1 MACNSQ
7 FDGGTYPPGSSGDPR
22 DCYNVTPNTHT
33 TVPPPVSNSYV
44 SSSISAGHVHG
55 VTAQIKNHPTMI
67 DSHVG
72 LAEKEPYLTFS
83 MESHKPTQK
92 LSPTASTFQPP
103 NKSSENILASYSQ
116 PMFACLSKD
125 LGVSRY
131 LIAAS
136 ASINITHSDIV
147 AYIANFPNLRGRYY
161 TFERFNGVYVA
172 FTDVRDSS
180 NSFNNAA
187 KLRPDW
193 RMHYVESF
201 DFYKHVGS
209 DLREDKQKTDGVL
222 NIIAL
227 MAPSSSHSTHRAA
240 SMVVEILSAYGQI
253 FGIVGLAGFE
263 TGTMRAIVEYCD
275 LESAT
280 AANIRCNGV
289 SVDGIYISAFP
300 GRMAAAAVDVTSPI
314 SRDGSSPDDL
324 AVSLHHQGISG
335 PEQTAGRLSV
345 TRHAARESHPIG
357 HHMHPFMM
365 PIMHQP
371 QISIGSPY
379 MVDRSPQ
386 RQMGAL
392 ANLTDVP
399 VCGPVYNQSQYRI
412 STPTSFLQ
420 RGRDWAPSTSE
431 SRRHNATRIS
441 RVPLYP
447 ANSNH
452 HNHVDIE
459 RIRSGQDVR
468 TTIMLRNIP
477 NKVTQADLKTI
488 VDQSSLGKYD
498 FMYLRI
504 DFAND
509 CNVGYAFINFVD
521 VSSHMPAI
529 FKALTRSKGPTLTDT
544 SH

>member
-371 QISIGSPY
+371 QISIVSIGFQHRLVFCRGVVIGPRVQARADATTLLASAEFRYIPPIPIIIIMLISNESGAGKMCAQRY
-379 MVDRSPQ
+379 VGCWLRSFMTVLLYLITLVDHVTKHTQQSYPGR
-386 RQMGAL
+386 L
-392 ANLTDVP
+392 ENY
-399 VCGPVYNQSQYRI
+399 CGPV
-412 STPTSFLQ
+412 
-420 RGRDWAPSTSE
+420 
-431 SRRHNATRIS
+431 
-441 RVPLYP
+441 
-447 ANSNH
+447 
-452 HNHVDIE
+452 
-459 RIRSGQDVR
+459 
-468 TTIMLRNIP
+468 
-477 NKVTQADLKTI
+477 
-488 VDQSSLGKYD
+488 
-498 FMYLRI
+498 
-504 DFAND
+504 
-509 CNVGYAFINFVD
+509 
-521 VSSHMPAI
+521 
-529 FKALTRSKGPTLTDT
+529 
-544 SH
+544 